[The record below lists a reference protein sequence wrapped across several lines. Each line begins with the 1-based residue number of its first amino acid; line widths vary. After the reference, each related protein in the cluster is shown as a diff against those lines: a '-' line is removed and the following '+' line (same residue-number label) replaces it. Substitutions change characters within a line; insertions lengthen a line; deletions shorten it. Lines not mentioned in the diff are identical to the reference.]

1 MHRNTREGI
10 TYALHKWLYVRR
22 PTTLFQVLPNNKR
35 LIFRIHRACKSS
47 VPGHVKA
54 SSSCMHKKTNQIQG
68 MYTDGKQNLSS
79 YVYCSFICMKHI
91 RNEMLNKFQCSEI
104 AANMYPKVNI

>member
-1 MHRNTREGI
+1 GI
-10 TYALHKWLYVRR
+10 TYALHKWLYGRR

-54 SSSCMHKKTNQIQG
+54 SNSCMHKKTKQIQG
-68 MYTDGKQNLSS
+68 MHTYTCQAKSQFIF
-79 YVYCSFICMKHI
+79 YCSFIGMKHI
-91 RNEMLNKFQCSEI
+91 RNEMLNKFQCSCI
-104 AANMYPKVNI
+104 QKAKH